1 MNQAFAAI
9 RALALVALIAGAG
22 PEPANAGQK
31 ALLIGAGDY
40 PHLPQRFQLPG
51 PANDV
56 QEMKSFLVRE
66 WGFSPSDVRVLTDN
80 QATKE
85 GILHA
90 LEVWLPET
98 TVPGDR
104 VVVYYSGHGSQVPDE
119 NGDEEDGLDETFVPT
134 DYGRNG
140 NRDEDMVIDD
150 ELAAALQALRD
161 RQVLLVADS
170 CHSGTVTRGADFGDF
185 TQHGTARPRYY
196 PSGARSRS
204 INVIRDE
211 EPMSE
216 ELDIHLTLSAALP
229 HQLAWESNGSGI
241 FTSYLIEALTDMRA
255 DLNGNGRLT
264 SAELINF
271 VKPRTEGWCEGAKE
285 CRERDDGFSPNLDPK
300 NETFVLQPVVASGD
314 ATVVGEEDV
323 DAVSDVLPVL
333 DEDAIAIDIRP
344 GNRHEVGDEV
354 AFVLTSAMDGHL
366 TLLDLNASDEL
377 VLLFPTI
384 EDIDRGKSGRIL
396 ANRPLTVPD
405 KSYGFAFVAEPPA
418 GEGRLIAIV
427 TKDRVD
433 LASLLDAHREFEP
446 IDDKLDFV
454 KSIAGRLYEVWTG
467 DEENR
472 GAKWAVSYAPYW
484 ISE

>member
-9 RALALVALIAGAG
+9 RTVALVALVAGAVLT
-22 PEPANAGQK
+22 PADAGQK
-31 ALLIGAGDY
+31 ALLIGAGEY
-40 PHLPQRFQLPG
+40 PHLPHRFQLPG
-51 PANDV
+51 PSNDV
-56 QEMKSFLVRE
+56 QSMEAFLVEE
-66 WGFSPSDVRVLTDN
+66 WEFSPSDVRVLVDE
-80 QATKE
+80 QATKD
-85 GILHA
+85 GILRA
-90 LEVWLPET
+90 LEVWLPEVT
-98 TVPGDR
+98 EPGDR
-104 VVVYYSGHGSQVPDE
+104 IVVYYSGHGSQVPDE
-119 NGDEEDGLDETFVPT
+119 DGDEEDGLDETFVPT
-134 DYGRNG
+134 DYGQNG
-140 NRDEDMVIDD
+140 KRDQDMVIDD
-150 ELAAALQALRD
+150 ELARALRALRD

-170 CHSGTVTRGADFGDF
+170 CHSGTVSRSVDLGDF
-185 TQHGTARPRYY
+185 TQHANAKPRHY

-216 ELDIHLTLSAALP
+216 ELDVHLTLSAALP

-241 FTSYLIEALTDMRA
+241 FTTYLIEALTDMRA

-271 VKPRTEGWCEGAKE
+271 IKPRTERWCEGAEE
-285 CRERDDGFSPNLDPK
+285 CRERDEGFTPNLDPK
-300 NETFVLQPVVASGD
+300 NETFVLQPVASAGN
-314 ATVVGEEDV
+314 TPVVDEEDPE
-323 DAVSDVLPVL
+323 AVSDVLPVL
-333 DEDAIAIDIRP
+333 DEDAVSIDIRP
-344 GNRHEVGDEV
+344 GDRHNVGDEV
-354 AFVLTSAMDGHL
+354 EFVLTSAMDGHL

-384 EDIDRGKSGRIL
+384 EDVDRGKSGRIL

-405 KSYGFAFVAEPPA
+405 KSYGFAFVAAPPA
-418 GEGRLIAIV
+418 GDGQLIAIV

-433 LASLLDAHREFEP
+433 LAGLLDAHREFEP
-446 IDDKLDFV
+446 IDNKLDFV
-454 KSIAGRLYEVWTG
+454 KSVAERLYEVWTG